1 MDHGTLLTFP
11 DAWTG
16 SVESDLAEIK
26 AGIELVS
33 RGLATRVRL
42 IGLRHPDAVAAAG
55 LALAQA
61 SRIAFALERGSSGT
75 VAITLGPRTDR

>member
-1 MDHGTLLTFP
+1 MDHSTFLTFP
-11 DAWTG
+11 NAQTDTVA
-16 SVESDLAEIK
+16 SDLAEIK

-42 IGLRHPDAVAAAG
+42 IGLAHADAVAAEG

-61 SRIAFALERGSSGT
+61 SRVGFSLERGSSGAA
-75 VAITLGPRTDR
+75 AITLGPRTAR